1 MIRLIVPIYNM
12 THDAISNLYTY
23 RSKNRERND
32 KMKKKNTTADD
43 TGKEAGSLIK
53 DLSVGKKLILGFGI
67 ILLIIIA
74 STSISAWNTKN
85 LGFQVERYYRYT
97 IPNSNSTWTMRSGLA
112 SAQKYLLQAILDDNS
127 QSIQDSLAKAQK
139 QEESVSVAL
148 EEFAGNQSSRDRDND
163 IAQLRDLLSK
173 SKSAREEISGLLQ
186 ASSKGNSSKAYE
198 SYKNDYSPS
207 IDQAGEILSSFSTI
221 QLRFAVSQKEE
232 AQNFMKSAWISLSLS
247 LLISLLFTL
256 FITVIIRKSI
266 LDPVK
271 EIELVYKEIS
281 KGNLQAQITYVS
293 KDELGS
299 MAENIRNTNAAITSY
314 IHDITEKLN
323 LLSQGDMRFTMDL
336 DYVGDFEAI
345 KKAIIKTVSSL
356 NRTLIMIDVAAQ
368 QVNTGTEQVSAGAQ
382 QLAAGSTEQAASVEE
397 LSSSI
402 ASITEQAA
410 ENSKNVIKAT
420 EYVVQTSHNVKNGGA
435 HMKQLTKAMDNIAIF
450 SDQITNITK
459 VIEDIAF
466 QTNILS
472 LNAAIEAARAGTA
485 GKGFSVVAD
494 EVRNLAAKS
503 AEAAK
508 QTAELIQNSVNAV
521 QEGTEITEK
530 TAQILDD
537 IDKTTGFIND
547 IVNKINQ
554 SASEQA
560 SSIDEIRIGL
570 EQVSAVIQANAAT
583 AEENSAS
590 SEEMSAQANTLR
602 EEVVKF
608 QLVTEQKPEIKDTKE
623 YEYEA
628 RTESSYEKY

>member
-1 MIRLIVPIYNM
+1 
-12 THDAISNLYTY
+12 
-23 RSKNRERND
+23 
-32 KMKKKNTTADD
+32 MKKQNTNAEDS
-43 TGKEAGSLIK
+43 GKEKGSLIK
-53 DLSVGKKLILGFGI
+53 NLSIGKKLILGFGVM
-67 ILLIIIA
+67 LLIIIA
-74 STSISAWNTKN
+74 STALSARNTKN

-97 IPNSNSTWTMRSGLA
+97 VPNTNSTWTMRSSLA
-112 SAQKYLLQAILDDNS
+112 SAQKYLLQAILDDDV
-127 QSIQDSLAKAQK
+127 QAVQDSLAKAQE
-139 QEESVSVAL
+139 QEENVSGAL
-148 EEFAGNQSSRDRDND
+148 EAFAGNQSSSARDND
-163 IAQLRDLLSK
+163 IAQIRDLLSK
-173 SKSAREEISGLLQ
+173 TKAAREEISGLLN

-198 SYKNDYSPS
+198 SYKTNYSPA
-207 IDQAGEILSSFSTI
+207 IDQAGEILSNFSDI
-221 QLRFAVSQKEE
+221 QLQFATSQKQE
-232 AQNFMKSAWISLSLS
+232 AQAFTKSAWFSLSLS

-256 FITVIIRKSI
+256 FITIIIRKSI
-266 LDPVK
+266 LDPVR
-271 EIELVYKEIS
+271 EIDLVYKEMS
-281 KGNLQAQITYVS
+281 KGNLQARVTYVS
-293 KDELGS
+293 RDELGS

-314 IHDITEKLN
+314 IRDITEKLN
-323 LLSQGDMRFTMDL
+323 LLSQGDMRFSMDL

-356 NRTLIMIDVAAQ
+356 NHTLTMIDVAAQ

-402 ASITEQAA
+402 VSITEQAA

-420 EYVVQTSHNVKNGGA
+420 EYVGQTSHNVKNGGA
-435 HMKQLTKAMDNIAIF
+435 HMKQLTKAMDNIGTF

-508 QTAELIQNSVNAV
+508 QTAELIQNSVHAV
-521 QEGTEITEK
+521 QEGTEITQK
-530 TAQILDD
+530 TAQILED

-547 IVNKINQ
+547 IVNKINL

-560 SSIDEIRIGL
+560 SSIEQIRIGL

-590 SEEMSAQANTLR
+590 NEEMSAQANTLR
-602 EEVVKF
+602 EEVDKF
-608 QLVTEQKPEIKDTKE
+608 QLDTEQKPEIQNAKK

-628 RTESSYEKY
+628 GTEPSYDKY

>member
-1 MIRLIVPIYNM
+1 
-12 THDAISNLYTY
+12 
-23 RSKNRERND
+23 
-32 KMKKKNTTADD
+32 MKKQNTNARDS
-43 TGKEAGSLIK
+43 GKERGSLIK
-53 DLSVGKKLILGFGI
+53 NLSIGKKLILGFGV
-67 ILLIIIA
+67 ILMIIIA
-74 STSISAWNTKN
+74 STALSALNTKN

-97 IPNSNSTWTMRSGLA
+97 VPNTNSTWTMRSSLA
-112 SAQKYLLQAILDDNS
+112 SAQKYLLQAILDNDM
-127 QSIQDSLAKAQK
+127 QSVQNSLAKAQEE
-139 QEESVSVAL
+139 EESVSNAL
-148 EEFAGNQSSRDRDND
+148 EAFVSNQSSNARDND

-173 SKSAREEISGLLQ
+173 TRSAREEISGLII
-186 ASSKGNSSKAYE
+186 ASSKGNSTKAYE
-198 SYKNDYSPS
+198 SYKNNYSPA
-207 IDQAGEILSSFSTI
+207 IDQAGEILSNISNI
-221 QLRFAVSQKEE
+221 QLQFATSQKQE
-232 AQNFMKSAWISLSLS
+232 AQGYIKSAWFSLSVS

-256 FITVIIRKSI
+256 FITVTIRKSI

-271 EIELVYKEIS
+271 EIDLVYREMS
-281 KGNLQAQITYVS
+281 KGNLQAQVTYVS
-293 KDELGS
+293 RDELGS

-314 IHDITEKLN
+314 IRDITEKLN
-323 LLSQGDMRFTMDL
+323 LLSQGDMRFSMDL
-336 DYVGDFEAI
+336 DYVGDFAAI
-345 KKAIIKTVSSL
+345 KNAIIKTVSSL
-356 NRTLIMIDVAAQ
+356 NHTLLMIDVAAQ
-368 QVNTGTEQVSAGAQ
+368 QVNSGTEQVSAGAQ

-397 LSSSI
+397 LSSAI
-402 ASITEQAA
+402 TSITEQAA

-420 EYVVQTSHNVKNGGA
+420 EYVDQTSHNVKNGGS
-435 HMKQLTKAMDNIAIF
+435 HMKQLTKAMDNIGTF

-503 AEAAK
+503 GEAAK
-508 QTAELIQNSVNAV
+508 QTAELIQNSVHAV
-521 QEGTEITEK
+521 QEGTEITQK
-530 TAQILDD
+530 TAQILED

-547 IVNKINQ
+547 IVNQINL

-560 SSIDEIRIGL
+560 SSIEQIRIGL

-602 EEVVKF
+602 EEVEKF
-608 QLVTEQKPEIKDTKE
+608 KLDTEQKTEIEDTNK

-628 RTESSYEKY
+628 RTETSYDKY

>member
-1 MIRLIVPIYNM
+1 MISLIVPIYNM
-12 THDAISNLYTY
+12 MQNAPSNLYTF
-23 RSKNRERND
+23 RLKNRERND
-32 KMKKKNTTADD
+32 KMKKQNTNADD
-43 TGKEAGSLIK
+43 SGKEAGSLIK
-53 DLSVGKKLILGFGI
+53 NLSVGKKLILGFGI

-97 IPNSNSTWTMRSGLA
+97 VPNSNSTWSMRSGLA
-112 SAQKYLLQAILDDNS
+112 SAQKYLLQAILDDDI
-127 QSIQDSLAKAQK
+127 QAVQDSLAKAQE
-139 QEESVSVAL
+139 QEESVSGAL
-148 EEFAGNQSSRDRDND
+148 EAFAGNQTSNARDND

-173 SKSAREEISGLLQ
+173 TKSAREEISGLLK

-198 SYKNDYSPS
+198 SYKNNYSS
-207 IDQAGEILSSFSTI
+207 AIDQAEEILSGFSTI
-221 QLRFAVSQKEE
+221 QLQFAVSQKQE
-232 AQNFMKSAWISLSLS
+232 AQNFMKSAWFSFSLS

-256 FITVIIRKSI
+256 FITMIIRKSI

-293 KDELGS
+293 RDELGS

-314 IHDITEKLN
+314 IRDITEKLN
-323 LLSQGDMRFTMDL
+323 LLSQGDMRFSMDL

-356 NRTLIMIDVAAQ
+356 NHTLIMIDVAAQ

-397 LSSSI
+397 LSASI
-402 ASITEQAA
+402 ASITEQAS

-435 HMKQLTKAMDNIAIF
+435 HMKQLTKAMDNISIF

-530 TAQILDD
+530 TAQILND

-602 EEVVKF
+602 EEVDKF
-608 QLVTEQKPEIKDTKE
+608 QLDTEQKPEIKNTKE

-628 RTESSYEKY
+628 RTESSFEKY

>member
-1 MIRLIVPIYNM
+1 MISLIVPIYNM
-12 THDAISNLYTY
+12 TQNALSKLYTF
-23 RSKNRERND
+23 RLKNRERND
-32 KMKKKNTTADD
+32 KMKKQNTNADD
-43 TGKEAGSLIK
+43 SGKEAGSLIK
-53 DLSVGKKLILGFGI
+53 NLSVGKKLILGFGI

-97 IPNSNSTWTMRSGLA
+97 VPNSNSTWTMRSGLA
-112 SAQKYLLQAILDDNS
+112 SAQKYLLQAILDDDI
-127 QSIQDSLAKAQK
+127 QAVQDSLAKAQE
-139 QEESVSVAL
+139 QEESVSGAL
-148 EEFAGNQSSRDRDND
+148 EAFAGNQTSSARDND

-173 SKSAREEISGLLQ
+173 AKSAREEISGLLK

-198 SYKNDYSPS
+198 SYKSNYSPA
-207 IDQAGEILSSFSTI
+207 IDQAEEILSGFSTI
-221 QLRFAVSQKEE
+221 QLQFAVSQKQE
-232 AQNFMKSAWISLSLS
+232 AQSFMKSAWFSFSLS

-256 FITVIIRKSI
+256 FITMIIRKSI

-314 IHDITEKLN
+314 IRDITEKLN
-323 LLSQGDMRFTMDL
+323 LLSQGDMRFSMDL
-336 DYVGDFEAI
+336 DYVGDFAAI

-356 NRTLIMIDVAAQ
+356 NHTLIMIDVAAQ

-420 EYVVQTSHNVKNGGA
+420 EYVVQTSHNVKNGGT
-435 HMKQLTKAMDNIAIF
+435 HMKQLTKAMDNISIF

-530 TAQILDD
+530 TAQILND

-602 EEVVKF
+602 EEVEKF
-608 QLVTEQKPEIKDTKE
+608 QLDTEQKPEIKSTKE

-628 RTESSYEKY
+628 RTESSFEKY